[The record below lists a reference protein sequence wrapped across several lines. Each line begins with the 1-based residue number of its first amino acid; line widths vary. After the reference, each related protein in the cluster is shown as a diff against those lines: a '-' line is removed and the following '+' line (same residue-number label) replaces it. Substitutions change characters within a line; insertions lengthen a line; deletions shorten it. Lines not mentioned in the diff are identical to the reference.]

1 MERSVKLGSSFLNLV
16 RCYDK
21 LGQFETVNYD
31 FKNLK
36 GDISGGLVAGIIAL
50 PLALAFGVQS
60 GMGAAAGLYGAIAV
74 GIFAAMFGGTATQAS
89 GPTGPMTVVSAS
101 IVVFATQAAGSLEE
115 GLGIVLCCFLAGGI
129 FQILLGLLGV
139 GRYIRYF
146 PYPVV
151 SGFMSGVGLIIVF
164 LQLWPLMGSASPK
177 STIQVFTK
185 ISEPLSNLNLYAV
198 GLGVLTLV
206 VNYTFPLLTKKV
218 PSVLVALLVGTGVAL
233 AFGLDVPVIGDIP
246 TGFPPLMIG
255 TLTTVDPKYFV
266 FIVQSGLTLALLGS
280 IDSLLT
286 SVIADNI
293 TKDQH
298 NSRQELIGQ
307 GIGNIVAAV
316 FGGIPGAGATK
327 GTVVAIKSGAQTRLS
342 GIIHG
347 VFQLVALLGLG
358 AVVSYIPLSVLAGL
372 LISVGV
378 AIIDYKGFKHLLA
391 VPRADALVMIVVLVW
406 TVFGNLIHAVAAGVV
421 LASILFMK
429 QASDLAESETTLTSL
444 DPEPVWDD
452 EADFENSK
460 GKVFIKHLY
469 GPLFFGFSSGFR
481 ALSEQLPEDADILV
495 VRMERV
501 PHIDQS
507 GLYTLEDTILQLTKE
522 GKRTMLTGLQSQPE
536 DMLRRINLIP
546 NVIPEEDIFSTFDE
560 AQEHLVRAR

>member
-1 MERSVKLGSSFLNLV
+1 M
-16 RCYDK
+16 
-21 LGQFETVNYD
+21 NYD

-74 GIFAAMFGGTATQAS
+74 GIFAALFGGTATQAS

-101 IVVFATQAAGSLEE
+101 IVLFATQAAGSLED
-115 GLGIVLCCFLAGGI
+115 GLGLVLMCFLAGGI

-139 GRYIRYF
+139 GKYIRYF

-151 SGFMSGVGLIIVF
+151 SGFMSGVGLIIIF
-164 LQLWPLMGSASPK
+164 LQLWPLMGSSSPK
-177 STIQVFTK
+177 STLEVFTK
-185 ISEPLSNLNLYAV
+185 IAEPLSKMNWYAV
-198 GLGVLTLV
+198 ALGILTLV
-206 VNYTFPLLTKKV
+206 VNYTFPMVTKKV

-233 AFGLDVPVIGDIP
+233 ALGWDVPVIGDIP
-246 TGFPPLMIG
+246 SGFPPLMVG
-255 TLTTVDPKYFV
+255 SFFTVDPKHFV
-266 FIVQSGLTLALLGS
+266 FILQSGMTLALLGS

-307 GIGNIVAAV
+307 GIGNIVAAL

-327 GTVVAIKSGAQTRLS
+327 GTVVAIKSGAKSRLS
-342 GIIHG
+342 GVTHG

-358 AVVSYIPLSVLAGL
+358 TFVSYIPLCVLAGL

-378 AIIDYKGFKHLLA
+378 AIIDYKGFKHLPS
-391 VPRADALVMIVVLVW
+391 VPRADAVVMLVVLVW

-421 LASILFMK
+421 LASVLFMK
-429 QASDLAESETTLTSL
+429 QASDLAETETTLTSL

-452 EADFENSK
+452 EKEFAKEQTK
-460 GKVFIKHLY
+460 GPGQNVFIKHLY

-481 ALSEQLPEDADILV
+481 ALSEQLPDDAETLV

-507 GLYTLEDTILQLTKE
+507 GLYSLEDTILKLSKE
-522 GKRTMLTGLQSQPE
+522 NKRTVITGLQVQPE
-536 DMLRRINLIP
+536 DMMRRIGLIPNLIP
-546 NVIPEEDIFSTFDE
+546 ESDVFETFDE
-560 AQEHLVRAR
+560 AKAELQTAG

>member
-1 MERSVKLGSSFLNLV
+1 M
-16 RCYDK
+16 
-21 LGQFETVNYD
+21 NYD

-74 GIFAAMFGGTATQAS
+74 GIFAALFGGTATQAS

-101 IVVFATQAAGSLEE
+101 IVLFATQSAGSLEE
-115 GLGIVLCCFLAGGI
+115 GLGLVLMCFLAGGL
-129 FQILLGLLGV
+129 FQIVLGLMGV

-151 SGFMSGVGLIIVF
+151 SGFMSGVGLIIIF
-164 LQLWPLMGSASPK
+164 LQLWPLMGSSSPK
-177 STIQVFTK
+177 STIEVFTK
-185 ISEPLSNLNLYAV
+185 IGEPLSKLNGYAV
-198 GLGVLTLV
+198 ALGLLTLV
-206 VNYTFPLLTKKV
+206 VNYTFPLITKKV
-218 PSVLVALLVGTGVAL
+218 PSVLVALLVGTGVAI
-233 AFGLDVPVIGDIP
+233 ATGWEVPIIGDIP
-246 TGFPPLMIG
+246 SGFPPLRFG
-255 TLTTVDPKYFV
+255 DLFTVDPKHFV

-307 GIGNIVAAV
+307 GIGNVVAAL

-327 GTVVAIKSGAQTRLS
+327 GTVVAIKSGAKTRLS
-342 GIIHG
+342 GITHG

-358 AVVSYIPLSVLAGL
+358 AFVSYIPLCVLAGL

-421 LASILFMK
+421 LASVLFMK

-444 DPEPVWDD
+444 DPEPIWDD
-452 EADFENSK
+452 EKEFDD
-460 GKVFIKHLY
+460 GRGQVFIKHLY

-481 ALSEQLPEDADILV
+481 ALAEKLPKQAKTLV

-507 GLYTLEDTILQLTKE
+507 GLYTLEDTILQLNKDN
-522 GKRTMLTGLQSQPE
+522 KRTVITGLKSQPE
-536 DMLRRINLIP
+536 DMLRTIGLIP
-546 NVIPEEDIFSTFDE
+546 NVIPEEDVFATFAE
-560 AQEHLVRAR
+560 AQDQFKSNGTETTPA

>member
-1 MERSVKLGSSFLNLV
+1 MG
-16 RCYDK
+16 YD
-21 LGQFETVNYD
+21 Y
-31 FKNLK
+31 KNLK

-60 GMGAAAGLYGAIAV
+60 GLGAAAGLYGAIAI

-101 IVVFATQAAGSLEE
+101 IVLFAIETTGSIEK
-115 GLGIVLCCFLAGGI
+115 GLGIVLLCFLAGGV
-129 FQILLGLLGV
+129 FQILLGILGI
-139 GRYIRYF
+139 GKYIRYF

-164 LQLWPLMGSASPK
+164 LQLWPLMGSSSPK
-177 STIQVFTK
+177 STIKVFTE
-185 ISEPLSNLNLYAV
+185 IATPLAAINWAAV
-198 GLGVLTLV
+198 GLGLLTLV

-233 AFGLDVPVIGDIP
+233 IFGLNVPTIGEIP
-246 TGFPPLMIG
+246 TGFPPIRVAEMLG
-255 TLTTVDPKYFV
+255 VAPEHAV
-266 FIVQSGLTLALLGS
+266 FIIQSGVTLALLGS

-293 TKDQH
+293 TKDRH
-298 NSRQELIGQ
+298 DSRRELIGQ
-307 GIGNIVAAV
+307 GIGNVVAAI

-327 GTVVAIKSGAQTRLS
+327 GTVVAIKSGAKTRLS
-342 GIIHG
+342 GITHG
-347 VFQLVALLGLG
+347 VFQLIALLGLG
-358 AVVSYIPLSVLAGL
+358 ALVSYIPLCVLAGL

-378 AIIDYKGFKHLLA
+378 AIIDYKGLKHLLD
-391 VPRADALVMIVVLVW
+391 VPRADAVVMILVLIW

-421 LASILFMK
+421 LASVLFMK
-429 QASDLAESETTLTSL
+429 QASDLAESETTVTAL

-452 EADFENSK
+452 EADVAEEKKST
-460 GKVFIKHLY
+460 VFIKHLY

-481 ALSEQLPEDADILV
+481 DLAEALPAEAETIV

-501 PHIDQS
+501 PYVDQS
-507 GLYTLEDTILQLTKE
+507 GLYTLEDTILRLTKE
-522 GKRTMLTGLQSQPE
+522 GKQVVLTGLQTQPA
-536 DMLRRINLIP
+536 DMLQRIELIP
-546 NVIPEEDIFSTFDE
+546 NLISNDRIFETFDDCQAWFE
-560 AQEHLVRAR
+560 NGK

>member
-1 MERSVKLGSSFLNLV
+1 M
-16 RCYDK
+16 
-21 LGQFETVNYD
+21 NYD
-31 FKNLK
+31 FKNLQ

-74 GIFAAMFGGTATQAS
+74 GIFAALFGGTATQAS

-101 IVVFATQAAGSLEE
+101 IVIFAIQAEGSLKE
-115 GLGIVLCCFLAGGI
+115 GMGLVLMCFLAGGI
-129 FQILLGLLGV
+129 FQILLGLLGI

-151 SGFMSGVGLIIVF
+151 SGFMSGVGLIIIF
-164 LQLWPLMGSASPK
+164 LQLWPLMGSSSPK
-177 STIQVFTK
+177 STIEVFTK
-185 ISEPLSNLNLYAV
+185 ISEPISKLNWYAIA
-198 GLGVLTLV
+198 LGILTLV
-206 VNYTFPLLTKKV
+206 VNYTFPLVTKKI
-218 PSVLVALLVGTGVAL
+218 PSVLVALLVGTGAAIAL
-233 AFGLDVPVIGDIP
+233 GWDVPVIGDIP
-246 TGFPPLMIG
+246 SGFPPLMIG
-255 TLTTVDPKYFV
+255 TLFSVDPKYFV
-266 FIVQSGLTLALLGS
+266 FIIQSGLTLALLGS

-327 GTVVAIKSGAQTRLS
+327 GTVVAIKSGAKTRLS
-342 GIIHG
+342 GITHG

-358 AVVSYIPLSVLAGL
+358 AFVSYIPLCVLAGL

-391 VPRADALVMIVVLVW
+391 VPKADAGVMLVVLGW

-421 LASILFMK
+421 LASVLFMK
-429 QASDLAESETTLTSL
+429 QASDLAESETTLSSL

-452 EADFENSK
+452 EK
-460 GKVFIKHLY
+460 GFAKEKSKVFIKHLY

-481 ALSEQLPEDADILV
+481 ALSDQLPKDAETLV

-507 GLYTLEDTILQLTKE
+507 GLYSLEDTILKLSQDK
-522 GKRTMLTGLQSQPE
+522 KRTILTGLQTQPE
-536 DMLRRINLIP
+536 DMLRRIGLIP
-546 NVIPEEDIFSTFDE
+546 NLIQEEDIFATFEE
-560 AQEHLVRAR
+560 AREQLAT

>member
-1 MERSVKLGSSFLNLV
+1 MS
-16 RCYDK
+16 
-21 LGQFETVNYD
+21 YD

-60 GMGAAAGLYGAIAV
+60 GLGAAAGLYGAIAV

-89 GPTGPMTVVSAS
+89 GPTGPMTVVAAS
-101 IVVFATQAAGSLEE
+101 IVLFAIESAGSLEK
-115 GLGIVLCCFLAGGI
+115 GLGIVLMCFLAGGV
-129 FQILLGLLGV
+129 FQIVLGILGV

-164 LQLWPLMGSASPK
+164 LQLWPLMGSSSPK
-177 STIQVFTK
+177 STIQVFTEIGK
-185 ISEPLSNLNLYAV
+185 PLSQLNWAAV
-198 GLGVLTLV
+198 GLGVLTLA
-206 VNYTFPLLTKKV
+206 VNYTFPLLTKKI

-233 AFGLDVPVIGDIP
+233 IFNLDVPVIGDIP
-246 TGFPPLMIG
+246 SGFPPLMVG
-255 TLTTVDPKYFV
+255 TLLSVDPQHFV
-266 FIVQSGLTLALLGS
+266 FIIQSGLTLALLGS

-307 GIGNIVAAV
+307 GIGNIIAAL

-327 GTVVAIKSGAQTRLS
+327 GTVVAIKSGAKTRVS
-342 GIIHG
+342 GITHG

-358 AVVSYIPLSVLAGL
+358 AFVSYIPLSVLAGL

-378 AIIDYKGFKHLLA
+378 AIIDYKGVKHLLS
-391 VPRADALVMIVVLVW
+391 VPKADAAVMILVLVW

-452 EADFENSK
+452 EADFGSEQSD
-460 GKVFIKHLY
+460 VFIKHLY

-481 ALSEQLPEDADILV
+481 SLAEQLPDDAKVLV

-501 PHIDQS
+501 PYIDQS
-507 GLYTLEDTILQLTKE
+507 GLYTLEDTILQLIRDE
-522 GKRTMLTGLQSQPE
+522 KRVVLTGLQQQPE

-546 NVIPEEDIFSTFDE
+546 DVVSEDDVFATFEE
-560 AQEHLVRAR
+560 ARPKI

>member
-1 MERSVKLGSSFLNLV
+1 M
-16 RCYDK
+16 
-21 LGQFETVNYD
+21 NYD

-101 IVVFATQAAGSLEE
+101 IVLFAIESAGSLEK
-115 GLGIVLCCFLAGGI
+115 GLGLVLMCFLAGGI
-129 FQILLGLLGV
+129 FQILLGLLGI
-139 GRYIRYF
+139 GKYIRYF

-177 STIQVFTK
+177 STIAVFTK
-185 ISEPLSNLNLYAV
+185 ISEPLSSLNWSAV
-198 GLGVLTLV
+198 GLGVLTLI
-206 VNYTFPLLTKKV
+206 VNYSFPLLTKKV
-218 PSVLVALLVGTGVAL
+218 PSVLVALLVGTGTAL
-233 AFGLDVPVIGDIP
+233 LCGLDVPVIGDIP
-246 TGFPPLMIG
+246 SGFPPLRIG
-255 TLTTVDPKYFV
+255 TLLTVDPENFV

-307 GIGNIVAAV
+307 GIGNIVAAA

-327 GTVVAIKSGAQTRLS
+327 GTVVAIKSGAKTRVS
-342 GIIHG
+342 GITHG

-358 AVVSYIPLSVLAGL
+358 TFVSYIPLSVLAGL

-378 AIIDYKGFKHLLA
+378 AIIDYKGFKHLFA
-391 VPRADALVMIVVLVW
+391 VPRADALVMILVLIW
-406 TVFGNLIHAVAAGVV
+406 TVFGNLIHAVGAGVV

-429 QASDLAESETTLTSL
+429 QASDLAETETTLTAL

-452 EADFENSK
+452 ESEMKDVG
-460 GKVFIKHLY
+460 GKIFIKHLY

-481 ALSEQLPEDADILV
+481 ALVEKLPTEAEVLV

-507 GLYTLEDTILQLTKE
+507 GLYTLEDTILRLNQG
-522 GKRTMLTGLQSQPE
+522 GKRTVITGLQSQPE
-536 DMLRRINLIP
+536 DMLRRIGMIPNLIP
-546 NVIPEEDIFSTFDE
+546 EEEVFSTFKE
-560 AQEHLVRAR
+560 ARTTLVDP

>member
-1 MERSVKLGSSFLNLV
+1 MK
-16 RCYDK
+16 
-21 LGQFETVNYD
+21 YD

-60 GMGAAAGLYGAIAV
+60 GLGAAAGLYGAIAV
-74 GIFAAMFGGTATQAS
+74 GIFAAAFGGTSTQAS

-101 IVVFATQAAGSLEE
+101 IVLFAIESTGSIEK
-115 GLGIVLCCFLAGGI
+115 GLGIVLLSFLVGGVC
-129 FQILLGLLGV
+129 QILLGLLGV
-139 GRYIRYF
+139 GKYIRYF

-177 STIQVFTK
+177 STVEVFTK
-185 ISEPLSNLNLYAV
+185 IATPLAAINWAAIAL
-198 GLGVLTLV
+198 GLLTLV

-233 AFGLDVPVIGDIP
+233 GFGLDVPTIGTIP
-246 TGFPPLMIG
+246 TGFPPIQIAAMFG
-255 TLTTVDPKYFV
+255 VEPKHAI
-266 FIVQSGLTLALLGS
+266 FIIQSGVTLALLGS

-293 TKDQH
+293 TKDRH
-298 NSRQELIGQ
+298 NSRMELIGQ
-307 GIGNIVAAV
+307 GIGNVVASV

-327 GTVVAIKSGAQTRLS
+327 GTVVAINSGAKTRLS
-342 GIIHG
+342 GITHG

-358 AVVSYIPLSVLAGL
+358 ALVSYIPLCVLAGL

-378 AIIDYKGFKHLLA
+378 AIIDYKGLKHLLD
-391 VPRADALVMIVVLVW
+391 VPKADAVVMILVLVW

-421 LASILFMK
+421 LASVLFMK
-429 QASDLAESETTLTSL
+429 KASDIAETKTTVTEL

-452 EADFENSK
+452 ESDMTEKQKSN
-460 GKVFIKHLY
+460 VFIKHLY

-481 ALSEQLPEDADILV
+481 DLAEALPKEAKTIV
-495 VRMERV
+495 IRMERV
-501 PHIDQS
+501 PYIDQS
-507 GLYTLEDTILQLTKE
+507 GLYTLEDAVMSLTEEDKQVVI
-522 GKRTMLTGLQSQPE
+522 TGLQTQPA
-536 DMLRRINLIP
+536 DMLSRIGLIP
-546 NVIPEEDIFSTFDE
+546 NLVSEDQVFETFDAFQ
-560 AQEHLVRAR
+560 AQI

>member
-1 MERSVKLGSSFLNLV
+1 M
-16 RCYDK
+16 
-21 LGQFETVNYD
+21 NYD

-101 IVVFATQAAGSLEE
+101 IVLFATQSAGSLED
-115 GLGIVLCCFLAGGI
+115 GLGLVLMCFLAGGV

-151 SGFMSGVGLIIVF
+151 SGFMSGVGLIIIF
-164 LQLWPLMGSASPK
+164 LQLWPLMGSSSPK
-177 STIQVFTK
+177 STLEVFTK
-185 ISEPLSNLNLYAV
+185 IAEPISKLNWYAV
-198 GLGVLTLV
+198 ILGLLTLV
-206 VNYTFPLLTKKV
+206 VNYTFPLITKKV
-218 PSVLVALLVGTGVAL
+218 PSVLVALLFGTGLSLAL
-233 AFGLDVPVIGDIP
+233 NWDVPVIGDIP
-246 TGFPPLMIG
+246 SGFPPLMVSSFF
-255 TLTTVDPKYFV
+255 TVDPKHFV
-266 FIVQSGLTLALLGS
+266 FIIQSGLTLALLGS

-327 GTVVAIKSGAQTRLS
+327 GTVVAIKSGAKTRLS
-342 GIIHG
+342 GITHG

-358 AVVSYIPLSVLAGL
+358 AFVSYIPLCVLAGL

-391 VPRADALVMIVVLVW
+391 VPRADAAVMLVVLVW

-421 LASILFMK
+421 LASVLFMK
-429 QASDLAESETTLTSL
+429 QASDLAESESTLTSL

-452 EADFENSK
+452 EKEFAATK

-481 ALSEQLPEDADILV
+481 ALSEKLPNDAETMV

-507 GLYTLEDTILQLTKE
+507 GLYSLEDTILKLSKDN
-522 GKRTMLTGLQSQPE
+522 KRTVITGLQAQPE
-536 DMLRRINLIP
+536 DMMRRIGLIP
-546 NVIPEEDIFSTFDE
+546 NVIPEDDVFDTFDD
-560 AQEHLVRAR
+560 AKTHLAANGR